1 MPTNKDNTAMK
12 LGNSGSMPISNE
24 KGNPLQDRDGYN
36 DDVLK
41 GGDSRGEDMGN
52 ERHPRKDR
60 EPEKKEPVKSTEPK
74 QKLNPENIDPAEE
87 FISPNANIRPGYKKP
102 L

>member
-12 LGNSGSMPISNE
+12 LGNSGSMPLNE

-41 GGDSRGEDMGN
+41 GGDSRGEDLGN
-52 ERHPRKDR
+52 ERNPKEK
-60 EPEKKEPVKSTEPK
+60 EPERKEPVKETEPK
-74 QKLNPENIDPAEE
+74 QTLNPEDIEPAEE
-87 FISPNANIRPGYKKP
+87 FISPDANLRPENQKP